1 MTPKE
6 KNSLFET
13 AKVTTII
20 RLFALPAIAS
30 SLVGSIYN
38 IVDQIFIGQK
48 IGILG
53 NAATNVAFPLVML
66 MVTFSMMLGV
76 GASAN
81 FSLEIGAG
89 DTKKAAQIVGSSFV
103 CMLASGLLLM
113 IVALSFLRPLM
124 LLFGARG
131 QTLEYA
137 VTYTGVTAIGI
148 PFYIMGTGMAM
159 LIRADGSPR
168 YAMTATI
175 SGAVLNTI
183 LDPLF
188 LFVLDMGIEGA
199 ALATILGQI
208 VSAVISV
215 CYLKKF
221 QYIQLD
227 RSCFRPGL
235 QTVKAIISLG
245 LPSGLMQVTVM
256 LIQIVMNNTLGHY
269 GELSIYGR
277 DIPLACVGVI
287 SKVSTV
293 FNSLINGV
301 SQSCQP
307 MLGYNYGAS
316 NYRRVKEAF
325 WTAAKVVTTISTGAF
340 LLFQIFPRQIMS
352 IFGEGDVLYYEFGT
366 RYLRI
371 FLFCTFASGVQILCA
386 NFFPAIGKARLGMV
400 CSLSRQ
406 VFFQLPL
413 ILCLPLLW
421 SMDGVLFAGPVADA
435 LSAGLSLA
443 LVRYQ
448 LQKME
453 A

>member
-1 MTPKE
+1 MTASE

-20 RLFALPAIAS
+20 RMFALPAIAS

-53 NAATNVAFPLVML
+53 NAATNIAFPLVML
-66 MVTFSMMLGV
+66 MVTFSMMIGV
-76 GASAN
+76 GASSN

-89 DTKKAAQIVGSSFV
+89 NTQRAAKTVGNSLA

-113 IVALSFLRPLM
+113 IFALSFLQPLM
-124 LLFGARG
+124 LLLGARG

-137 VTYTGVTAIGI
+137 VTYTGVTSIGI
-148 PFYIMGTGMAM
+148 PFYITGTGMAM
-159 LIRADGSPR
+159 LIRADGSLK
-168 YAMTATI
+168 YAMAATI

-188 LFVLDMGIEGA
+188 LFVFDMGIEGA

-208 VSAVISV
+208 VSAVISI
-215 CYLKKF
+215 CYLRKF
-221 QYIQLD
+221 RYIQLD
-227 RSCFRPGL
+227 RSCFRPNL
-235 QTVKAIISLG
+235 DTIRRITSLG
-245 LPSGLMQVTVM
+245 LPSGLMQITVM
-256 LIQIVMNNTLGHY
+256 LLQIVMNNTLGYY

-325 WTAAKVVTTISTGAF
+325 WTAAKVVTAISFGAF
-340 LLFQIFPRQIMS
+340 FLFQIFPRQILS
-352 IFGEGDVLYYEFGT
+352 IFGDGDALYYEFGI

-371 FLFCTFASGVQILCA
+371 FLFCIFASGVQILSA
-386 NFFPAIGKARLGMV
+386 NFFPAIGKAKLGMV

-413 ILCLPLLW
+413 ILCLPIFW
-421 SMDGVLFAGPVADA
+421 GMDGVLFAGPIADA
-435 LSAGLSLA
+435 LSAILS
-443 LVRYQ
+443 VSIVQ
-448 LQKME
+448 HHMKKMQ